1 MQKVA
6 RGTTLLAAYLFTHVS
21 ATVTS
26 GDRSLGM
33 INTSEV
39 AARMRAA
46 DDPSVPREWSPTA
59 PCKPSFMVIG
69 GPKCGSTSLFT
80 YLEAHPQVHRPAR
93 KELCFFS
100 EFKRHLHRYRLGLP
114 TTSWPLYQAAFA
126 GASALRLRTSLDFGE
141 KYVHDRGRGRGRWRG
156 RGRGRGRGHGRER
169 GRWRDRGGRSP
180 RAASQ
185 GPTSAQAAGRRLA
198 LVDLSERSERQVSWS
213 RAVADATSACS
224 EQRAFEG
231 CPFYLGEARV
241 AGLLHRAFPQLRV
254 VAVLRNPR
262 ERTVSA
268 FNDYVR
274 MGRIHENEA
283 TRGGLEEL
291 VAYKVALVASGNRT
305 LEDFDVR
312 ILTSGVYI
320 HGLRSWGEVWPTRQ
334 LLVLRAED
342 MFADAVGVMK
352 RVQDFLQLPRAIPS
366 SHVQQ
371 VANRN
376 SHSVKAKP
384 SREVN
389 ATLDAFF
396 APYNAQ
402 LYAWM
407 EVQGRQ
413 FKRWD

>member
-6 RGTTLLAAYLFTHVS
+6 SATQLATYLFAHVVS
-21 ATVTS
+21 ASVTS
-26 GDRSLGM
+26 GDHSLGM
-33 INTSEV
+33 MNKSLV
-39 AARMRAA
+39 AARRAA
-46 DDPSVPREWSPTA
+46 VDDPAVPHEWAPTV

-69 GPKCGSTSLFT
+69 APKCGSTSLFQ
-80 YLEAHPQVHRPAR
+80 YLEAHPQVHHPTQ

-100 EFKRHLHRYRLGLP
+100 EFKRRMLHHQPGLP
-114 TTSWPLYQAAFA
+114 QTSWPLYQAAFA
-126 GASALRLRTSLDFGE
+126 GKS
-141 KYVHDRGRGRGRWRG
+141 RGAPVANEPGFWNWAWG
-156 RGRGRGRGHGRER
+156 GRELS
-169 GRWRDRGGRSP
+169 D
-180 RAASQ
+180 AA
-185 GPTSAQAAGRRLA
+185 
-198 LVDLSERSERQVSWS
+198 VE
-213 RAVADATSACS
+213 CS
-224 EQRAFEG
+224 KQQAFEG
-231 CPFYLGEARV
+231 CPFYLGEVRA
-241 AGLLHRAFPQLRV
+241 AGLIYRAFPQLRV

-274 MGRIHENEA
+274 MGRIHAHEA
-283 TRGGLEEL
+283 TRGGLEKL
-291 VAYKVALVASGNRT
+291 IGHTVALVASGNRS

-334 LLVLRAED
+334 LLVLRSED

-366 SHVQQ
+366 SRVLR

-384 SREVN
+384 SRNVN

-413 FKRWD
+413 FKPWD

>member
-1 MQKVA
+1 MPQKA
-6 RGTTLLAAYLFTHVS
+6 NLTSKKTAAFFAVVHVVS

-26 GDRSLGM
+26 GDHSLGM
-33 INTSEV
+33 MNTSK
-39 AARMRAA
+39 AAVRRLAV
-46 DDPSVPREWSPTA
+46 DDLTVLREWAPTV

-69 GPKCGSTSLFT
+69 GPKCGSTSLFE
-80 YLEAHPQVHRPAR
+80 YLEAHPQVHRPAE

-100 EFKRHLHRYRLGLP
+100 EFKRHLRRYQPGIP

-126 GASALRLRTSLDFGE
+126 GKSALRLRTNLDFG
-141 KYVHDRGRGRGRWRG
+141 GGRGRWRG
-156 RGRGRGRGHGRER
+156 RGRGRGRGRER
-169 GRWRDRGGRSP
+169 RQWRAP
-180 RAASQ
+180 E
-185 GPTSAQAAGRRLA
+185 AGRRLA
-198 LVDLSERSERQVSWS
+198 LGAISSDTNRSERHASLK
-213 RAVADATSACS
+213 RAVSDAAAECS
-224 EQRAFEG
+224 KQHAFEG
-231 CPFYLGEARV
+231 CPFYLGEVRA
-241 AGLLHRAFPQLRV
+241 AGLLYRAFPQLRV

-274 MGRIHENEA
+274 MGRIHAHEA

-291 VAYKVALVASGNRT
+291 IRHKVALVASGNRS

-334 LLVLRAED
+334 LLVLRSED

-366 SHVQQ
+366 SRVQR

-384 SREVN
+384 SRSVN

-413 FKRWD
+413 FKPWD